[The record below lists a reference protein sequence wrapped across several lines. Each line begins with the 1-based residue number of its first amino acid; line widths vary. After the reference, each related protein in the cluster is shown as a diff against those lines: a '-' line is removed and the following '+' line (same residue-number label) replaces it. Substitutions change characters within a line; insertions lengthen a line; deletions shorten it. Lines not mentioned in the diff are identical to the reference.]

1 MLPKFL
7 KPYHIKSSNLVRIG
21 PKTDGGYIIDKRIL
35 NKINI
40 LITILPDLVGH
51 DGVISSICFSPD
63 GNYIASSS
71 HD

>member
-40 LITILPDLVGH
+40 LITCGLND
-51 DGVISSICFSPD
+51 DWEFERSIFK
-63 GNYIASSS
+63 N
-71 HD
+71 